1 MSPKNNNKQVSA
13 AVRILQQKR
22 DASARATH
30 LMVKNDSLITYESG
44 ILGQAAGKKFFSA
57 TFLERKIMS
66 TKTIT
71 KRIALVAASALAIAG
86 FSAVPANASATN
98 TWTHSLTSGTGTGTA
113 TATGKAVTGTYAPIT
128 LTFATETRPV
138 VTLASAGVGTLA
150 IPTIA
155 AATGQNVTTTAVTS
169 TGATIFGSNSTSDTP
184 GVLTTGLS
192 SLAGTKTLNFSATSA
207 EAGVQT
213 ITVVGSSGTST
224 LTITWAAAAAAST
237 ANSTVY
243 YHETAT
249 GTATTVVAAAPTS
262 DSTAAVLSTAGAQR
276 GIILVRIK
284 DDQSPSAGKNS
295 EITSVSVSGPGLVS
309 TVVDGTA
316 TTGSQSATAN
326 SATITDAGY
335 VAYAVLGSGV
345 SGAATYTVTHTT
357 SKGVSTV
364 LATKVINFY
373 GTRAATITAVQN
385 NFVAG
390 VSAQLGGTPSA
401 ATGSGAF
408 TVTAKDSNGN
418 NVGGIDATV
427 RSGSAT
433 TAGWWIESSNT
444 TCISKSIGV
453 DLGAGTGATSTN
465 NAVGVYELS
474 IAGGA
479 ASATS
484 GCSADVEIKYTVPT
498 TLAVISAGKFKV
510 AVGGT
515 TISTLTL
522 TPGSSSVRPGEK
534 VTLTLTAKDSKGF
547 AVADGDYSIFNA
559 DGATDST
566 AYAGMTSSASLT
578 ANPFAVAAGD
588 GTGSKDITIV
598 NGEAESSFFAP
609 YFTGDVILSAKLAT
623 TTDLAT
629 ALDAS
634 TLTTTVSV
642 DASDSSSSLA
652 LDAANAA
659 TDAANNAYDEAQN
672 ATQAASDALAAV
684 TALAAQ
690 VKTLIASV
698 KKLTAAVAKLKK

>member
-1 MSPKNNNKQVSA
+1 MDQA
-13 AVRILQQKR
+13 AV
-22 DASARATH
+22 
-30 LMVKNDSLITYESG
+30 
-44 ILGQAAGKKFFSA
+44 KKFFIA
-57 TFLERKIMS
+57 TFLERKKMS
-66 TKTIT
+66 TKTSF

-86 FSAVPANASATN
+86 FSAVPANAAATN
-98 TWTHSLTSGTGTGTA
+98 EWNVGAGGTIVSGDESPTTVA
-113 TATGKAVTGTYAPIT
+113 TAITGTYVPVT
-128 LTFATETRPV
+128 LTFDTETQPV
-138 VTLASAGVGTLA
+138 VSLASAGVGTLA
-150 IPTIA
+150 VPVLAPIDGVGGA
-155 AATGQNVTTTAVTS
+155 SKLSTTAVTA
-169 TGATIFGSNSTSDTP
+169 TGATIFASSAESDTP
-184 GVLTTGLS
+184 GVNTTGLS
-192 SLAGTKTLNFSATSA
+192 SVDGAKTINFSVTSA
-207 EAGVQT
+207 AAGVQT
-213 ITVVGSSGTST
+213 VTVVGSGGTST
-224 LTITWAAAAAAST
+224 LTITWGAAAVASP

-243 YHETAT
+243 FIESSSATA
-249 GTATTVVAAAPTS
+249 ASAVAAAPTS

-276 GIILVRIK
+276 GLLLVRVK
-284 DDQSPSAGKNS
+284 NDQSPSAGKDG

-309 TVVDGTA
+309 ATVGA
-316 TTGSQSATAN
+316 TTGAQTAGGTAN
-326 SATITDAGY
+326 TATVGGELGY
-335 VAYAVLGSGV
+335 MAYTVLGSGV

-373 GTRAATITAVQN
+373 GTKAATITAVQN

-390 VSAQLGGTPSA
+390 VSAQLGGTPGA

-418 NVGGIDATV
+418 NVGGISTSD

-433 TAGWWIESSNT
+433 AAGWWIESSDT

-479 ASATS
+479 ASAAS

-498 TLAVISAGKFKV
+498 TLAVVSAGKFKV

-515 TISTLTL
+515 SISTLTL

-534 VTLTLTAKDSKGF
+534 VTLTLAALDSKGKK
-547 AVADGDYSIFNA
+547 VADGDYDIFDTIDANA
-559 DGATDST
+559 WTGL
-566 AYAGMTSSASLT
+566 TSSASLT
-578 ANPFAVAAGD
+578 TAPFAKAAGD
-588 GTGSKDITIV
+588 ESEITIV
-598 NGEAESSFFAP
+598 DGVATATFFAP
-609 YFTGDVILSAKLAT
+609 YFTGDVLLT
-623 TTDLAT
+623 TTLGTTSELAT

-634 TLTTTVSV
+634 TLSTTVSV
-642 DASDSSSSLA
+642 DATDASSALA

-690 VKTLIASV
+690 VKSLIASV